1 MMRPSEYALK
11 WPIISSKIYN
21 KKFTGMILGIIVF
34 LAIWSL
40 PIPGISVEGQ
50 KCLAISMFA
59 VIWLANGVAAPA
71 YIGLAILTAYILL
84 MDHDIVPI
92 HTILSGWTSSVV
104 YMVVAGF
111 LLAGAVSQ
119 SGLGK
124 RIALFFVS
132 RFVRSYTSMI
142 VSCYILNILLCVV
155 IPHPWPR
162 GMLLASILAQT
173 MSDRLPK
180 EHVRQIALAI
190 YAGAV
195 STSLMFLT
203 GDPTFSS
210 VVVTLSEAQVGFTQW
225 FAYMAVPG
233 LFISVLACVS
243 QLLVFHLP
251 NHRIDQAQFKREAS
265 SLGPMTGKEKRLVL
279 WLAVAGILWL
289 TGSKTGLD
297 AGWVTAAIAVILSL
311 PAIGGV
317 LDAKSLKSISID
329 TPLFVVAVLSI
340 GAVSKAS
347 GMSSWLAQLLL
358 SLGVPSNPWL
368 FAPTAALICMALHM
382 VTGSSMSA
390 MGVIAPAL
398 ISLGAALGF
407 PPLFPALIAFVSL
420 AGHWVLPYQ
429 HMTIQIGQNQ
439 LEDGFTTKE
448 AVLLS
453 VPQTVIILLSSFV
466 MVAWFTFIGMI

>member
-1 MMRPSEYALK
+1 
-11 WPIISSKIYN
+11 
-21 KKFTGMILGIIVF
+21 MILGIVVF
-34 LAIWSL
+34 LVIWIL
-40 PIPGISVEGQ
+40 PIPNISVEGQ
-50 KCLAISMFA
+50 KCLAINMLA
-59 VIWLANGVAAPA
+59 VVWLANGVTAPA
-71 YIGLAILTAYILL
+71 YTGLMILAAYIVL
-84 MDHDIVPI
+84 MDHSIVPI
-92 HTILSGWTSSVV
+92 QTILSGWTTSVV

-142 VSCYILNILLCVV
+142 VFCYILNIILCVV

-180 EHVRQIALAI
+180 EHVRQITLAI
-190 YAGAV
+190 FAGAV

-210 VVVTLSEAQVGFTQW
+210 VVITLSETQVSFTQW
-225 FAYMAVPG
+225 LLYMMVPG
-233 LFISVLACVS
+233 LFISILACIS

-251 NHRIDQAQFKREAS
+251 NHKIDQKQVKLEAS
-265 SLGPMTGKEKRLVL
+265 SLGPMTSKEKRLIF
-279 WLAVAGILWL
+279 WLSVAVVLWL
-289 TGSKTGLD
+289 TGSITGLD

-311 PAIGGV
+311 PVVGDV
-317 LDAKSLKSISID
+317 LDGKSLKLISID
-329 TPLFVVAVLSI
+329 TPLFIVAVLAI

-347 GMSSWLAQLLL
+347 GMSDWLSQLLL

-368 FAPTAALICMALHM
+368 FAPVATLICMALHM
-382 VTGSSMSA
+382 VMGSSMSA

-398 ISLGAALGF
+398 ISLGIALGF
-407 PPLFPALIAFVSL
+407 HPIFPALIAFIAL
-420 AGHWVLPYQ
+420 GGHWVLPYQ
-429 HMTIQIGQNQ
+429 HMTIQVGQNQ
-439 LEDGFTTKE
+439 LEDSFTTKE

-453 VPQTVIILLSSFV
+453 IPQTIIILLSSFV